1 MKIDE
6 VKHHNMTFKADD
18 SGYLVGQDVSEIL
31 AQAAMERKFA
41 AEVSNPNK
49 RYRKF
54 GTIPDV
60 ICLEI
65 KNKFNIDIHAP
76 ESSEDPNIMKKFKDI
91 IKREYPYLL
100 SN

>member
-1 MKIDE
+1 MAL
-6 VKHHNMTFKADD
+6 KADE
-18 SGYLVGQDVSEIL
+18 SGYLVGQDI
-31 AQAAMERKFA
+31 QAFLDQAKAERDWA

-60 ICLEI
+60 ICIEI
-65 KNKFNIDIHAP
+65 NNKYFIDIHDP
-76 ESSEDPNIMKKFKDI
+76 EQFKDPATMARFKAI
-91 IKREYPYLL
+91 IKRDYPYLL